1 LLTGVSQ
8 FLFTALASSVV
19 LSLFASYFVAM
30 TVVPLF
36 CAKLIK
42 ANQVHE
48 VDKGG
53 KERSGIWNRF
63 NQGFNRRFQ
72 AFLDRFDWVQGMAL
86 ARPVTTILTIV
97 GISGISLS
105 LWPALGFAYFP
116 RTDPGQ
122 FVVNLKAPAG
132 TRVEITEQEVAKVE
146 AVVRRIVAPKDLRLI
161 VANIGS
167 TPDLSSIYTSNSAPH
182 TAYVQVSLNDDHK
195 VGSYEYMD
203 DVRRSLRTELPE
215 LTAYFQSGG
224 LVDAI
229 LNQGLAAPI
238 DVQVSGNNLETAFR
252 TAASIRNRV
261 SKIPGVADTFIPQD
275 VDAPALELQIDRYH
289 TKEMGLDQKEVVSNV
304 ITALTSDGMIAPSY
318 WVDPQSGNLYMLS
331 VQFPNRTVKSLS
343 DLKAIPIRSAS
354 QSNTTLLDTVTRLK
368 QIKAPTEV
376 DHYKLRRVI
385 DVYVSPDGEEL
396 SHVADAV
403 NRAVDQIDK
412 PAGIVVHVR
421 GIVGAMNSSLQS
433 FGFGLVLSLLLVYLI
448 LVAQFRSF
456 VDPFLILLA
465 VPPGIAGVL
474 LILTITGTTLN
485 IMSLMGLVMMVG
497 IVVSNSI
504 LIVEFTHRLVE
515 EGMDIYKAVQHAVR
529 VRLRPILMTSL
540 ATVMGLIPMAIE
552 PGANAPLARSIIGGL
567 VASVVLTVFIV
578 PSAFLIIH
586 RRRHR
591 KQVSNDG
598 QPAGSY

>member
-1 LLTGVSQ
+1 
-8 FLFTALASSVV
+8 VV
-19 LSLFASYFVAM
+19 
-30 TVVPLF
+30 
-36 CAKLIK
+36 
-42 ANQVHE
+42 
-48 VDKGG
+48 DGGG

-72 AFLDRFDWVQGMAL
+72 AFLGRFDRVQGVAL
-86 ARPVTTILTIV
+86 ARPVTTVLTIL
-97 GISGISLS
+97 GICGISLS
-105 LWPALGFAYFP
+105 LWPELGFAYFP

-122 FVVNLKAPAG
+122 FVINLKAPAG
-132 TRVEITEQEVAKVE
+132 TRVEISEQEVAKVE
-146 AVVRRIVAPKDLRLI
+146 AIVRRIVAPKDLRLI
-161 VANIGS
+161 VSNIGS

-182 TAYVQVSLNDDHK
+182 TAYVQVSLNDDHQ

-203 DVRRSLRTELPE
+203 DVRRSLQTELPE

-238 DVQVSGNNLETAFR
+238 DIQVSGNNLESAFR
-252 TAASIRNRV
+252 TAAGIRNRV

-275 VDAPALELQIDRYH
+275 VDAPALELQVDRYH
-289 TKEMGLDQKEVVSNV
+289 AKEMGLDQKEVISNV

-318 WVDPQSGNLYMLS
+318 WVDPKSGNLYMLS
-331 VQFPNRTVKSLS
+331 VQFPNSAVKSLS

-385 DVYVSPDGEEL
+385 DVYVSTRGEEL
-396 SHVADAV
+396 SRVAAAV
-403 NRAVDQIDK
+403 NRVVDQIDK
-412 PAGIVVHVR
+412 PAGIVVHAR

-433 FGFGLVLSLLLVYLI
+433 FGFGLLLSLLLVYLI

-515 EGMDIYKAVQHAVR
+515 EGMDLRKAVQHAVR

-540 ATVMGLIPMAIE
+540 ATIMGLIPMALE

-578 PSAFLIIH
+578 PSAVLIIH

-591 KQVSNDG
+591 KQASSAA
-598 QPAGSY
+598 QPAESY